1 MFKSGNRFPSFD
13 DSLKFVNVQSESEIP
28 FAEICLRTCCDER
41 KSIFYQKLDNYSPRT
56 YFLLYLPYSKTRR
69 YLRASKIHMTQETM
83 LSRYVF
89 DTFFSHDSIILI
101 DPFLINVSVQN
112 FIFLEF
118 IKFRHRT
125 RMFLVIVVG
134 YE

>member
-1 MFKSGNRFPSFD
+1 MGSFD
-13 DSLKFVNVQSESEIP
+13 DSLKFVSVQSESQIP
-28 FAEICLRTCCDER
+28 FAEICLRTFCDER
-41 KSIFYQKLDNYSPRT
+41 KSIFYQKLDNYLSRT

-69 YLRASKIHMTQETM
+69 YLRVSKIHMTHETM
-83 LSRYVF
+83 LSCYIF

-101 DPFLINVSVQN
+101 DPFLINLSIQN

-118 IKFRHRT
+118 IEFRHRT
-125 RMFLVIVVG
+125 RIFLGIVVG

>member
-1 MFKSGNRFPSFD
+1 MGLFD
-13 DSLKFVNVQSESEIP
+13 DSLKFVNVQSESQIA
-28 FAEICLRTCCDER
+28 FAEICLGTFCDER
-41 KSIFYQKLDNYSPRT
+41 KSIFYQKLDNYPPRT

-69 YLRASKIHMTQETM
+69 YLRASKIHMTHETM
-83 LSRYVF
+83 LSCYVF

-101 DPFLINVSVQN
+101 DPFLINVSIQKL
-112 FIFLEF
+112 IFLEF

-125 RMFLVIVVG
+125 RMFLGIVVG

>member
-1 MFKSGNRFPSFD
+1 
-13 DSLKFVNVQSESEIP
+13 
-28 FAEICLRTCCDER
+28 
-41 KSIFYQKLDNYSPRT
+41 
-56 YFLLYLPYSKTRR
+56 
-69 YLRASKIHMTQETM
+69 MTHETM

-89 DTFFSHDSIILI
+89 DTFFSHDSIIFI
-101 DPFLINVSVQN
+101 DPFLINVFVQN

>member
-125 RMFLVIVVG
+125 RTFLVIVVG

>member
-69 YLRASKIHMTQETM
+69 YFRASKIHMTHETM

-125 RMFLVIVVG
+125 RMFLVIVMG